1 MNQRITRTTAIAAAL
16 GLVTAMAAAPV
27 LAQEDPYQ
35 ERGAQPQAESQ
46 ATEVSE
52 EKIEKFVDALSEIR
66 VIQEEASAELEATS
80 DTQEA
85 QQVQQD
91 AQQKMIEAVE
101 AAGLSVE
108 EYNQIA
114 ALMGSDPEL
123 QERVH
128 AKLDQRS

>member
-1 MNQRITRTTAIAAAL
+1 MNQRITGMTAIAAAL

-27 LAQEDPYQ
+27 LAQEDPYE
-35 ERGAQPQAESQ
+35 ERGAQPPAEGQA
-46 ATEVSE
+46 AEVSE
-52 EKIEKFVDALSEIR
+52 EKIDKFVDALSEIR

-85 QQVQQD
+85 QEVQQA

-123 QERVH
+123 QERIH
-128 AKLDQRS
+128 SKLDQRS